1 MDALLCRDWKSRV
14 KGRDWYD
21 LIWYVTQGIPVR
33 LVHLEARMRQSGDY
47 GDAGPLSAA
56 HLSTLLKDAAASL
69 RVDQAQEEAAHA
81 MRLVDFLLDRGGNVE
96 LQAIDRPVIDF
107 DSPLSV
113 MRAALAHEEKVT
125 ETINDLYAV
134 AVQHNDYPAQVLMQ
148 WFVSEQVEEEK
159 NAGEIVDQLELAAG
173 SGSALLVLDGRL
185 KERMPEEPTAE
196 AQ

>member
-1 MDALLCRDWKSRV
+1 MVSKEVQDAINAQI
-14 KGRDWYD
+14 GREFFAAYLYLGMMSYFENRSLSGFGHWM
-21 LIWYVTQGIPVR
+21 R
-33 LVHLEARMRQSGDY
+33 L
-47 GDAGPLSAA
+47 
-56 HLSTLLKDAAASL
+56 
-69 RVDQAQEEAAHA
+69 QAQEEAAHA

-96 LQAIDRPVIDF
+96 LQAIDRPVIEF

-113 MRAALAHEEKVT
+113 MRAALAHEQKVT
-125 ETINDLYAV
+125 GTINDLYAI

-185 KERMPEEPTAE
+185 AERISEEPAPE